1 MPGPRHGALA
11 SLLVHV
17 VTAGARDTG
26 AGPSGLERVEREM
39 PTDTG
44 ALEEEIDRV
53 MQALPSRLDA
63 DPEKLEAGL
72 AKLVL
77 ALIEFL
83 RRVLEHQAVRRLEAG
98 TLSAQEEERLGI
110 AFLRMRDRMDEL
122 RETFGLEEEDLNLDL
137 GPLGRLL

>member
-1 MPGPRHGALA
+1 MTPGPR
-11 SLLVHV
+11 
-17 VTAGARDTG
+17 DTG
-26 AGPSGLERVEREM
+26 VGASGLERVEREA

-110 AFLRMRDRMDEL
+110 AFLRMRERMEEL
-122 RETFGLEEEDLNLDL
+122 RETFGLKEEDLNLDL

>member
-17 VTAGARDTG
+17 VTPGPRDTG
-26 AGPSGLERVEREM
+26 VGASGLERVEREA

-110 AFLRMRDRMDEL
+110 AFLRMRERMEEL
-122 RETFGLEEEDLNLDL
+122 RETFGLKEEDLNLDL